1 MGTFASVTGKGSA
14 ATMAKSKN
22 HTAHNQ
28 SYKAHRNPVKK
39 IKSSRH
45 PSLKGVD
52 AKYLRNMRFSRKH
65 NKSTAQQKKTFERRK
80 VDGRPIS
87 GPVCTDSLA
96 TNTKSSNSP

>member
-1 MGTFASVTGKGSA
+1 
-14 ATMAKSKN
+14 MAKSKN

-65 NKSTAQQKKTFERRK
+65 NKSTAQQKKTFEKRK
-80 VDGRPIS
+80 VEGRPDKR
-87 GPVCTDSLA
+87 PSLH
-96 TNTKSSNSP
+96 